1 MGLLKVGKPLTWEEA
16 KIHSVYVRHHGLLQ
30 FLQVWNRIKDISDDK
45 LRWGDEV
52 ECGVFKI
59 DTENKTVKLS
69 IRSAEITKALDEK
82 EIEMDHLTEGCTW
95 HPEFG
100 AWMVESTPS
109 LPYSNYVS
117 DLLRVEKNMTLR
129 RRRLLSVLK
138 PNEIVPYMTCFPLMG
153 TTNFVDLPEDGFQAP
168 YSQSLYVPDFVIN
181 PHPRFAALTNNIR
194 TRRGSKVDIRV
205 PLYQDIN
212 TPEYL
217 NITSEKL
224 NEQNDE
230 DNIVPLQPYIHMDC
244 MAFGMG
250 MCCLQVTFQAR
261 DVCESRY
268 MYDQLAVLAPIMLA
282 MTAATPIFKGRLSNI
297 DARWTVISQSVDDR
311 TPAERGLITS
321 SDDLQKLAN
330 ESSDMVGKGVKR
342 LPKSRYDSIST
353 YIYHCSGDASCER
366 SFAYYNDI
374 SCPIDEEAKQIL
386 LNAGV
391 DMNLAHHLAHL
402 FVRDPLVI
410 FEDAIEIDD
419 TIYTDHFENIQSTNW
434 QTVRW
439 KPPPPRV
446 TPNDPHIGWRCEFR
460 SMELQLTDFENAAFT
475 VFVVLITRVILAF
488 DLAFYIPLSKVDEN
502 MKRAHEVDAIN
513 NQLFYF
519 RRFMAPLDMNNPDIV
534 QMVERASDS
543 QKSPRSQEKTSSFGC
558 HACQGDE
565 PIDVSVSEES
575 QKWPG
580 ATVNNSYEEMTIDE
594 IFNGKDCYF
603 PGLLPLVYAYLDF
616 VKCDEETFQHI
627 DQYLKFVSLRA
638 TGSLMTT
645 ATWIREFVTNHPDYK
660 HDSVVSESIAYDLM
674 IACKEIGEGERSC
687 PELLGDVKI
696 TRIRPEDAYG
706 HLLDRKIDSNE
717 DRGAL
722 MNYLLQ
728 RARSRRPRER
738 VRGLSLSEMNTLK

>member
-1 MGLLKVGKPLTWEEA
+1 
-16 KIHSVYVRHHGLLQ
+16 
-30 FLQVWNRIKDISDDK
+30 
-45 LRWGDEV
+45 
-52 ECGVFKI
+52 
-59 DTENKTVKLS
+59 
-69 IRSAEITKALDEK
+69 
-82 EIEMDHLTEGCTW
+82 
-95 HPEFG
+95 
-100 AWMVESTPS
+100 
-109 LPYSNYVS
+109 
-117 DLLRVEKNMTLR
+117 
-129 RRRLLSVLK
+129 
-138 PNEIVPYMTCFPLMG
+138 
-153 TTNFVDLPEDGFQAP
+153 
-168 YSQSLYVPDFVIN
+168 
-181 PHPRFAALTNNIR
+181 
-194 TRRGSKVDIRV
+194 
-205 PLYQDIN
+205 
-212 TPEYL
+212 
-217 NITSEKL
+217 
-224 NEQNDE
+224 
-230 DNIVPLQPYIHMDC
+230 
-244 MAFGMG
+244 
-250 MCCLQVTFQAR
+250 
-261 DVCESRY
+261 
-268 MYDQLAVLAPIMLA
+268 
-282 MTAATPIFKGRLSNI
+282 
-297 DARWTVISQSVDDR
+297 
-311 TPAERGLITS
+311 
-321 SDDLQKLAN
+321 
-330 ESSDMVGKGVKR
+330 
-342 LPKSRYDSIST
+342 
-353 YIYHCSGDASCER
+353 
-366 SFAYYNDI
+366 
-374 SCPIDEEAKQIL
+374 
-386 LNAGV
+386 
-391 DMNLAHHLAHL
+391 
-402 FVRDPLVI
+402 
-410 FEDAIEIDD
+410 
-419 TIYTDHFENIQSTNW
+419 
-434 QTVRW
+434 
-439 KPPPPRV
+439 
-446 TPNDPHIGWRCEFR
+446 
-460 SMELQLTDFENAAFT
+460 MELQLTDFENAAFT

-534 QMVERASDS
+534 HMVERASDS